1 MKKKSILTIKEAAS
15 RIDGLTE
22 HRVRQ
27 MCKNGQLHCFMA
39 GKKFLINE
47 DELYRVVLS
56 RSGMSREDDEEEME
70 FELL

>member
-1 MKKKSILTIKEAAS
+1 
-15 RIDGLTE
+15 
-22 HRVRQ
+22 
-27 MCKNGQLHCFMA
+27 MA

-47 DELYRVVLS
+47 DELYRVVLG